1 MHACVVFMAL
11 TASVAASAIVKRDDR
26 CVWMHLQEN
35 IGAFDNELPPECLA
49 DIEDLNRK
57 FRDPAMS

>member
-1 MHACVVFMAL
+1 MAL